1 MGKTL
6 LELETIEIPD
16 GITIDVDER
25 RVVVRGPLGEIRKD
39 FSHAPVTIR
48 GLGKTVS
55 VEASWPDK
63 KQAAVVKTVRSKI
76 RKMMV
81 GVTKGFT
88 YKLKLVFAHFPV
100 SAKTQNGTVVIEN
113 FGGERRSRTAKILS
127 NVKVEIGQ
135 DDITIKG
142 IDIDE
147 VSQTAANIQQATKIK
162 KKDPRV
168 FLDGIYIYE
177 KTEGM

>member
-6 LELETIEIPD
+6 LEYETTEVPE
-16 GITIDVDER
+16 GITIDVDGR

-48 GLGKTVS
+48 RIGNTVS

-63 KQAAVVKTVRSKI
+63 KQAAVVKTVRSRI
-76 RKMMV
+76 RKMIV

-88 YKLKLVFAHFPV
+88 YRLKLVFAHFPV
-100 SAKTQNGTVVIEN
+100 SARTQNGTVLIEN
-113 FGGERRSRTAKILS
+113 FGGERRPRTAKILS